1 MLLIRGQNR
10 QKTWMVIALATIAF
24 VLTLTV
30 FMSKDKSVNQAIKN
44 QPPQTGKTVAK
55 DKSASGS
62 AKVPKADKPQQ
73 NIVIGEIKK
82 PVHIDYQDLDKDQ
95 DLKTMMEERK
105 NKLGIKK
112 SLDMIVKSDE
122 SFIVGDSKVS
132 MQTILEKAFVKK
144 GEVFQEKILDSGSA
158 KPLKIKEYGVYVVQ
172 PGDNI
177 WNIHFRILRDYYSN
191 KNIGIE
197 EKADEPGTSGFSSGV
212 GKILKFSE
220 TMVIIY
226 NLIENEVTKDI
237 NLIEPLSKVI
247 IYNMDD
253 VFALLEEINF
263 NNVDRIQ
270 FDGKNIWIPAKKF

>member
-1 MLLIRGQNR
+1 MLLTRGKNR
-10 QKTWMVIALATIAF
+10 QKTWVIIALAVVAF
-24 VLTLTV
+24 ILVLAV
-30 FMSKDKSVNQAIKN
+30 FMSRDRSVDSSLKDQPPLKEKTTANGKSTMATASVPNPDKSGQVVV
-44 QPPQTGKTVAK
+44 T
-55 DKSASGS
+55 
-62 AKVPKADKPQQ
+62 
-73 NIVIGEIKK
+73 GEIKK
-82 PVHIDYQDLDKDQ
+82 PVNIAYQDLNKDQ

-122 SFIVGDSKVS
+122 SFVVGDSKVS

-144 GEVFQEKILDSGSA
+144 GEVFQEKITDSGA
-158 KPLKIKEYGVYVVQ
+158 TDPMKIKEYGVYVVQ

-191 KNIGIE
+191 KNIGIK
-197 EKADEPGTSGFSSGV
+197 EKADEPGTKGFSSGV

-226 NLIENEVTKDI
+226 NLIENKVTEDI
-237 NLIEPLSKVI
+237 NLIEPLSKVV

-270 FDGKNIWIPAKKF
+270 FDGKNIWIPANKI

>member
-1 MLLIRGQNR
+1 
-10 QKTWMVIALATIAF
+10 V
-24 VLTLTV
+24 
-30 FMSKDKSVNQAIKN
+30 KDKSGKGIASVPNKN
-44 QPPQTGKTVAK
+44 
-55 DKSASGS
+55 
-62 AKVPKADKPQQ
+62 KPGQ
-73 NIVIGEIKK
+73 VVVTGEIKK
-82 PVHIDYQDLDKDQ
+82 PLNIDYQDLNKDQ
-95 DLKTMMEERK
+95 GLKTMMEERK

-122 SFIVGDSKVS
+122 SFVVGDSKVS
-132 MQTILEKAFVKK
+132 MQTILEKAFVEK
-144 GEVFQEKILDSGSA
+144 GVVFQEKILDSGSTD
-158 KPLKIKEYGVYVVQ
+158 PLKIKEYGVYVVQ

-177 WNIHFRILRDYYSN
+177 WNIHFRILKDYYSN

-237 NLIEPLSKVI
+237 NLIEPLSKVVV
-247 IYNMDD
+247 YNMDD
-253 VFALLEEINF
+253 VFALLEEFNF

-270 FDGKNIWIPAKKF
+270 FDGKNIWIPAKKIWIIISKEEDLD

>member
-1 MLLIRGQNR
+1 MLLIRGKSR
-10 QKTWMVIALATIAF
+10 QKTGVIIALAVIAF
-24 VLTLTV
+24 ILVLAV
-30 FMSKDKSVNQAIKN
+30 FISRDRSVNGSLKD
-44 QPPQTGKTVAK
+44 QPPQKEKTAANGKSTMGT
-55 DKSASGS
+55 SS
-62 AKVPKADKPQQ
+62 VPNPDKPQQ
-73 NIVIGEIKK
+73 VVVIGEVKK
-82 PVHIDYQDLDKDQ
+82 PVSIDYQDLNKDQ
-95 DLKTMMEERK
+95 ALKTMMEERK

-122 SFIVGDSKVS
+122 SFVVGDSKVS

-144 GEVFQEKILDSGSA
+144 GEVFQEKISDSGSTD
-158 KPLKIKEYGVYVVQ
+158 PLEIKEYGVYVVQ

-197 EKADEPGTSGFSSGV
+197 EKADEPGTRGFSSGV

-270 FDGKNIWIPAKKF
+270 FDGKNIWIPAKKN